1 MGTEEAREFTLMDM
15 IPDSIKNSQ
24 ASLIREFDAYASQF
38 EGVIRL
44 TLGEPDFNTPQK
56 IKDAAVAS
64 LSENHTHYPPTSGTL
79 DFRKAVCEF
88 LKRRRGLDF
97 EPGQI
102 VATVGA
108 SEALRSVMGTFV
120 GPGDVVII
128 PTPAFGFY
136 ESIAVQLGAQPVFI
150 DTSRTDFKLK
160 PETLNRTLTALE
172 DVNTLLILNYPN
184 NPTGASLT
192 RAEVKALADVIARH
206 KVGVVS
212 DEVYALIS
220 YDEPTTSI
228 AEFLPDRTVVVEQI
242 AKVHQSTVAT
252 APRPA
257 MDAAAVGY
265 RECDADIDAM
275 VSEYHDRRNLLYY
288 GLKSQGFDCAS
299 PSGAFY
305 LYMRIPDS
313 FPDTMTFCKAMVEKA
328 KVACIPGDA
337 FEKNSRSVRFS
348 YAASQEDLRE
358 ALHRISAWKSQEG
371 F

>member
-1 MGTEEAREFTLMDM
+1 MTGW
-15 IPDSIKNSQ
+15 
-24 ASLIREFDAYASQF
+24 
-38 EGVIRL
+38 RL
-44 TLGEPDFNTPQK
+44 GY
-56 IKDAAVAS
+56 IAA
-64 LSENHTHYPPTSGTL
+64 PKG
-79 DFRKAVCEF
+79 
-88 LKRRRGLDF
+88 
-97 EPGQI
+97 
-102 VATVGA
+102 
-108 SEALRSVMGTFV
+108 
-120 GPGDVVII
+120 
-128 PTPAFGFY
+128 
-136 ESIAVQLGAQPVFI
+136 IA
-150 DTSRTDFKLK
+150 
-160 PETLNRTLTALE
+160 
-172 DVNTLLILNYPN
+172 
-184 NPTGASLT
+184 
-192 RAEVKALADVIARH
+192 
-206 KVGVVS
+206 
-212 DEVYALIS
+212 
-220 YDEPTTSI
+220 
-228 AEFLPDRTVVVEQI
+228 EQI

-328 KVACIPGDA
+328 KGACIPGDA